1 MLIVLG
7 TIVGE
12 LRSSSIVDFL
22 GEELDVFV
30 MGSDL
35 MMLPRKSL
43 QTRLLKGD
51 RLALPRS
58 LLMNE
63 CNTCATKDDI
73 IQTEASL
80 QDARTLATYFSFPCS
95 KVPSS
100 NLMTPYH
107 QLFMSR
113 YLTSQIHTRHEPT

>member
-12 LRSSSIVDFL
+12 LRSSRIVDFL
-22 GEELDVFV
+22 GEKLNVFV
-30 MGSDL
+30 MRSDL

-43 QTRLLKGD
+43 GTRLLKGD

-73 IQTEASL
+73 IQTEATGRT
-80 QDARTLATYFSFPCS
+80 DARYLFLL
-95 KVPSS
+95 PSS
-100 NLMTPYH
+100 NLETPYH
-107 QLFMSR
+107 QQFMSR

>member
-12 LRSSSIVDFL
+12 LRSSRIVDFL
-22 GEELDVFV
+22 GEELNVFV
-30 MGSDL
+30 MRSDL

-43 QTRLLKGD
+43 ETRLLKGD

-73 IQTEASL
+73 IQTEATGRT
-80 QDARTLATYFSFPCS
+80 DARYLFLLPLFQGSLLQPHDSLPPTIYVAISNKPNTHAT
-95 KVPSS
+95 
-100 NLMTPYH
+100 
-107 QLFMSR
+107 
-113 YLTSQIHTRHEPT
+113 